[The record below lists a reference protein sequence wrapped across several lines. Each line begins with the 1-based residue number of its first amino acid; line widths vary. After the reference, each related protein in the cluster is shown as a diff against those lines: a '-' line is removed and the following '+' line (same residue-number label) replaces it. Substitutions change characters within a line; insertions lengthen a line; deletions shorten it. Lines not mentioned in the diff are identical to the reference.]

1 MKKFEIGK
9 EYFDRSACNYD
20 CIFTI
25 KIIKRT
31 EKTVTFERHGKT
43 RRAKLFCDDRGEYII
58 PDRYSMAPV
67 FRAECEVQPEEE
79 APAAEESTVSAP
91 AEDVA
96 PSSLSAHSVHQRNLH
111 AGKLDVSGHQVN
123 AFRVM
128 QDTLA
133 GAQRF
138 VHQDTAHSIRE
149 SKGQLIRLRVAQADG
164 QAALR
169 ISVNQQHFSSGLCKP
184 YAQIR
189 TGRCFAHTAF
199 LIGDGDDLRIH
210 YFHLVSL

>member
-96 PSSLSAHSVHQRNLH
+96 PSNVVTISQPADDSTVIVDDRPAR
-111 AGKLDVSGHQVN
+111 
-123 AFRVM
+123 R
-128 QDTLA
+128 T
-133 GAQRF
+133 
-138 VHQDTAHSIRE
+138 
-149 SKGQLIRLRVAQADG
+149 RLRCLLPCG
-164 QAALR
+164 
-169 ISVNQQHFSSGLCKP
+169 
-184 YAQIR
+184 
-189 TGRCFAHTAF
+189 GRNGHR
-199 LIGDGDDLRIH
+199 L
-210 YFHLVSL
+210 